1 MLGSFERD
9 KAAISERLQQEKASL
24 RKVVEDECESK
35 YSLERAYLLQSIEVL
50 KEGLDSLR
58 IRKIFEGKKNAME
71 LSFKRKEDEL
81 RQQLK
86 LELQRKMILAQKQWA
101 RTKI

>member
-1 MLGSFERD
+1 MLGSFEIE

-35 YSLERAYLLQSIEVL
+35 YSLERAYLLQSIEIL

-58 IRKIFEGKKNAME
+58 IQKHHELAKIFEGEKNAIE
-71 LSFKRKEDEL
+71 LSFKRKKGEL
-81 RQQLK
+81 RQ
-86 LELQRKMILAQKQWA
+86 
-101 RTKI
+101 